1 MSSIV
6 VVVPGKEPLN
16 GCVCVYV
23 LNNSGNFHLKLL
35 CHFKDIAV
43 FALQSFLLPHTVVP
57 FPIGGSGPP
66 AHPKIWILVPT
77 QVHNPNGTLISSS
90 ISVGFTCMTNRQTML
105 LLHVH
110 LAQVPSAVM
119 WPNNSKNNS
128 VATGK

>member
-1 MSSIV
+1 MSNYVLNSSSS
-6 VVVPGKEPLN
+6 PGKRAVKRV
-16 GCVCVYV
+16 CVCVYV

-35 CHFKDIAV
+35 CRFKDIAV

-77 QVHNPNGTLISSS
+77 QVHTLISSS